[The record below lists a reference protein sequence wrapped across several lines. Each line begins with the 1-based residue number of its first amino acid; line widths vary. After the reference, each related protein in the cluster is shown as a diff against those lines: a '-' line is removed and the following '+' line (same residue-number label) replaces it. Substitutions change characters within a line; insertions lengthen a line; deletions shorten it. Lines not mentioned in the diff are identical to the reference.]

1 MKSFDNYAIGDV
13 NLDGFQVV
21 RGNYFNR
28 QIEPYM
34 SFKETGIS
42 FNVSAYKA
50 LNCVSTVQIMV
61 NQVNRKI
68 LVRPI
73 SSDDTDSI
81 AWLKNPDNPDSR
93 PIECSAFTRPLYE
106 MWKWKQKTRYRA
118 YGKLVQSDK
127 KLMLLF
133 DFSSPEIIPP
143 GRQNPVSGGI

>member
-1 MKSFDNYAIGDV
+1 
-13 NLDGFQVV
+13 
-21 RGNYFNR
+21 
-28 QIEPYM
+28 M
-34 SFKETGIS
+34 SFKETSIS

-61 NQVNRKI
+61 SQANRKLLI
-68 LVRPI
+68 RPI
-73 SSDDTDSI
+73 SSDDADSI
-81 AWLKNPDNPDSR
+81 VWLKNPDSPHCK

-106 MWKWKQKTRYRA
+106 MWKWKTKTRYKA

-143 GRQNPVSGGI
+143 SRQNSSARGM